1 MTINQ
6 CPVSIVINPPDIQ
19 TCSPLAL
26 QLPPNYGV
34 DYRINCRTH
43 RHKWPS
49 GNQWVGGYCGKLI
62 HSNIKSIRKFYTMGS
77 YSSQANVNRSILVQN
92 KVVCNKCTSEHWHDF
107 RGQKQL
113 QILWFLLTIVKKQI
127 NGLSALWIK
136 RVDGWR
142 RRYQWGM
149 VFGHGTRGPIH
160 KITGC
165 IRS

>member
-1 MTINQ
+1 MILKQYQSSIIAANTIILSYSKQSTFLSLSIMTINQ

-62 HSNIKSIRKFYTMGS
+62 HSNIKSIWKFNTMGS
-77 YSSQANVNRSILVQN
+77 YSSQAKVNHSILVQN

-107 RGQKQL
+107 MGQNNSRSYG
-113 QILWFLLTIVKKQI
+113 FF
-127 NGLSALWIK
+127 
-136 RVDGWR
+136 WR
-142 RRYQWGM
+142 
-149 VFGHGTRGPIH
+149 
-160 KITGC
+160 
-165 IRS
+165 